1 MVRENEGRWAEEIEG
16 EKMGLEEYPADYY
29 VEFLEYVRE
38 KYKGQYWHALPREM
52 ARFWVNKVVK
62 KN

>member
-52 ARFWVNKVVK
+52 VRF
-62 KN
+62 

>member
-1 MVRENEGRWAEEIEG
+1 VRKNEGRWAEEIEG